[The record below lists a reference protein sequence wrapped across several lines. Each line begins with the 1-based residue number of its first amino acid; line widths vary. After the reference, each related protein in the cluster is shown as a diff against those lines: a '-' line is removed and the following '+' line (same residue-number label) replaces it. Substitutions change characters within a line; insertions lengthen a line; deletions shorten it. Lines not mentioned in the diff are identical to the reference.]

1 MPPSAHP
8 SRPLAPALTPPS
20 SACHCEE
27 RGSRPATWQSAS
39 PAQGVHCGNVLTNV
53 ATPPAFCMSLRA
65 SAHTGVA
72 IRSPA
77 AVQNEKQYFWQIRGS
92 LRIRPKCYFFLPFS
106 AGRGLRTSDRCHWFA
121 MTCGNLPGVRTVPA
135 HCWAKT
141 CRVSAQYH
149 RLAWPPIGRIFPRLS
164 PTGCV
169 GAFCCPSQPEQAKNW

>member
-1 MPPSAHP
+1 MSLRGAGQPPRDVAIRVP
-8 SRPLAPALTPPS
+8 CPGCPLRKRLYKRSHA
-20 SACHCEE
+20 
-27 RGSRPATWQSAS
+27 
-39 PAQGVHCGNVLTNV
+39 
-53 ATPPAFCMSLRA
+53 PAFCMSLRA

-121 MTCGNLPGVRTVPA
+121 MTCGNLPGVRTVPV

-141 CRVSAQYH
+141 CWVSAQYH
-149 RLAWPPIGRIFPRLS
+149 RPAWPPISRIFPRFS
-164 PTGCV
+164 PQAVWSILLPKSARTGEKLV
-169 GAFCCPSQPEQAKNW
+169 KIGSHSWGN